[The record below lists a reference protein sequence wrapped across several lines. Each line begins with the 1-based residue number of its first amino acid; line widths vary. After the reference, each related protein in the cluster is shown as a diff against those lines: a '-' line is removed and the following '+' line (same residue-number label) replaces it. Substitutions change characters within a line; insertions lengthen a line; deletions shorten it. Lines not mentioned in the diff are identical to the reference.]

1 MIPINLNVNENSKT
15 YELNLQMDNRSVSLS
30 REEHTPKYIG
40 ARAYCTPTDDG
51 AIITLIDYNG
61 ETSVEIK
68 NGRSQLD
75 DNDYTKIATTVLNLL
90 QNSLANEVFM
100 NVREYDANR
109 NGIVDNAES
118 VNGYTV
124 ESNVP
129 QNAEFTDTKYDTLT
143 SLMIDDICDL

>member
-1 MIPINLNVNENSKT
+1 MIPVSLNISENSNT
-15 YELNLQMDNRSVSLS
+15 YELNLQSSDNTVSFS
-30 REEHTPKYIG
+30 HEEHTPKYIG

-68 NGRSQLD
+68 NGRPQLD

-100 NVREYDANR
+100 NVSEYDANR

-129 QNAEFTDTKYDTLT
+129 QNAEFTDTKYDALT

>member
-75 DNDYTKIATTVLNLL
+75 DNDYAKIATTVLNLFAK
-90 QNSLANEVFM
+90 QPCKRSVHE
-100 NVREYDANR
+100 RER
-109 NGIVDNAES
+109 V
-118 VNGYTV
+118 
-124 ESNVP
+124 
-129 QNAEFTDTKYDTLT
+129 
-143 SLMIDDICDL
+143 